1 MAKTEGGGG
10 GSAGAPLPVLFYIQ
24 QVKLNDGE
32 SKPVVFANASIKQA
46 FTVVQ
51 HFQMQYSG
59 DDHHVR
65 GIDVG
70 AEVTGIVNA
79 NTVNVKGTCRMWDD
93 SKHEAKGAVD
103 VVVIA
108 LNDIA

>member
-1 MAKTEGGGG
+1 MTSTEGGAG

-51 HFQMQYSG
+51 HFRMEYSG
-59 DDHHVR
+59 DDHHVE
-65 GIDVG
+65 GVDVG
-70 AEVTGIVNA
+70 AEVTGIVNS
-79 NTVNVKGTCRMWDD
+79 NTVNVRGTCRMWDR

-108 LNDIA
+108 LNDTA